1 MNKILGLDLG
11 TNSIGWAVV
20 QKDEQGSYEK
30 IINAG
35 SRIIPMDAETM
46 KNFNNGITQTQTSER
61 TRLRGVRRLLE
72 RSLLRRERI
81 HRLLNTMNYLPPH
94 YAEKIDFVNRLG
106 KFIGEEE
113 PKYAYMVD
121 EDGKFQFIFKESF
134 NEMLKDFQ
142 DKQPELVL
150 NNKKVPYDW
159 TIYYLRKK
167 ALDRAI
173 SKEELGWIILQFN
186 NKRGYYQLRG
196 EEDETLKEGKKEEYF
211 ALKVIR
217 VEADSSSAGKKGEVW
232 YNVLLE
238 NGWIY
243 RRTSKIPLDWEG
255 KTKEFIVTT
264 DVDENGNALKDKEGK
279 EKRKF
284 RAPAEND
291 WTLLKKKT
299 ESDLVKSGKTVGT
312 YIYDTLLISP
322 DQKIK
327 GGLIRTIERKFY
339 KSELIAI
346 LNKQKEFHP
355 ELKDKTLYNKCVEE
369 LYRSNESRRL
379 SLSNY
384 DFTRFITEDVIF
396 YQRPLKSKK
405 SLIENCSFERRYFL
419 DPITKELA
427 YAPIKCIAKSHP
439 LFQEF
444 RLWQFIKNLRI
455 IEREKIVG
463 DKLMFDQDV
472 TTEFLPTQNDYV
484 ILFDWLNEHKEID
497 QKALLKYPAFD
508 LKKNIDKYRW
518 NYVENKSYPCNETR
532 ALLKTKLNKAGNI
545 PSEFLDNDTLESL
558 WHILYSVEDKLE
570 IEKALTSFAT
580 KKELSE
586 EQTVAFVEQFINI
599 PPFKKEYG
607 SYSAKAIKKLLQLMR
622 MGSRWSE
629 NEIAES
635 TKGRIQKLIDGE
647 CDESIKTRTR
657 DKALKFNEI
666 NDFQGLPLWLASYIV
681 YDRHSESGDVMKWE
695 TPEDID
701 YYLKHVFKQH
711 GLRNPIVEVV
721 VVETL
726 KVVKDLWKTYGS
738 FSEIHI
744 ELGREMKNPADKRI
758 RMTNQNVENE
768 NTNLR
773 IKALLAE
780 LANQKDIEGVRPY
793 SPSQHEILK
802 IYEEGVLNMLTKEDP
817 DYDTISKISKMA
829 LPSSSDLVRYKCW
842 LEQKYRSPYTGQ
854 VIPLARLFTSEYEIE
869 HIIPQSRYFDDSFS
883 NKVICESA
891 VNKDKDNLLAYE
903 YIKQNEGKI
912 IEIGLGKKVKLF
924 TADSYTEF
932 VQSYY
937 VGSVAKKKK
946 LLMDTIPDSFI
957 ERQLNDSRYIS
968 REIKKLLSSVVRE
981 KDEDE
986 AISKNVIVCTGAIT
1000 DKLKRDWGLND
1011 IWNTII
1017 YPRFERLNQ
1026 LTNSDKFGQWENKQ
1040 GKRVFQ
1046 IEMPLELQK
1055 GFNKK
1060 RIDHRHHAMDA
1071 IVIACATRSHVNY
1084 LNNES
1089 AHSKSKEKRYDLR
1102 RKLRRIEILEKQ
1114 ELKDGVTITKKI
1126 EVAKEF
1132 YKPWPTFTQDAHE
1145 VLKSIIISFKQNLRV
1160 VNKATNRYECFVHGK
1175 KEIVKQSK
1183 GESWAIR
1190 KPMHKDT
1197 VSAAVSLRKIKTVRL
1212 SQAIDDWTNI
1222 VDKTL
1227 RKEIGLLYS
1236 KYGEN
1241 GSKNIIKYFKDRDNK
1256 HNGLD
1261 VSKVNV
1267 YYFDNDCAASRV
1279 TLDDTFNSTKIES
1292 ITDTGI
1298 QKILLKHLSSYNEIK
1313 ENKIIEHPE
1322 LAFSPDGLDILNAN
1336 IRELNNG
1343 KFHKPIKK
1351 VRTYETLGNKFA
1363 VGQKGNKKKKFVEAA
1378 KGTNLFFAVYSSE
1391 DGVRSYQTIP
1401 LNEVAERQK
1410 QGLIPVPEKNANN
1423 DRLLFWLS
1431 PGDLVYVPSIE
1442 EEGRIVEIENNLNC
1456 IFNIYKIVS
1465 FTGNRLYAI
1474 QAFVAASIVDKV
1486 EYSLLNKVEFS
1497 INENRSIKQY
1507 CIKIKTDRLGN
1518 ILKL

>member
-312 YIYDTLLISP
+312 YIYDTLLSSP

-405 SLIENCSFERRYFL
+405 SLIENCSFERRYYL

-497 QKALLKYPAFD
+497 QKALLKYQAFD

-657 DKALKFNEI
+657 DKALKLNEI

-695 TPEDID
+695 TPEYID

-932 VQSYY
+932 VQSHY

-1071 IVIACATRSHVNY
+1071 IIIACATRSHVNY

-1102 RKLRRIEILEKQ
+1102 RKLRHIEILEKQ
-1114 ELKDGVTITKKI
+1114 ELKDGVTFTKKI

-1132 YKPWPTFTQDAHE
+1132 YKPWPTFTQDTLG
-1145 VLKSIIISFKQNLRV
+1145 VLQSIVVSFKQNLRV
-1160 VNKATNRYECFVHGK
+1160 VNKATNRYECFVNGK

-1197 VSAAVSLRKIKTVRL
+1197 VSSAVSLRKIKSVRL
-1212 SQAIDDWTNI
+1212 NNALEDWKNI
-1222 VDKTL
+1222 VDKPL

-1236 KYGEN
+1236 KYGEK
-1241 GSKNIIKYFKDRDNK
+1241 GSKYIIKYFKDRDNK

-1279 TLDDTFNSTKIES
+1279 TLDDTFNSAKIES

-1298 QKILLKHLSSYNEIK
+1298 QKILLKHLSAYNEIK

-1322 LAFSPDGLDILNAN
+1322 LAFSADGLDILNAN

-1363 VGQKGNKKKKFVEAA
+1363 VGQKGNKKMKFVEAA

-1391 DGVRSYQTIP
+1391 DGARSYQTIP

-1410 QGLIPVPEKNANN
+1410 QGLIPVPEKN
-1423 DRLLFWLS
+1423 DKDDHLLFWLS

-1442 EEGRIVEIENNLNC
+1442 EEGRIVEVENNLNY

-1474 QAFVAASIVDKV
+1474 QAFIATSIVDKM
-1486 EYSLLNKVEFS
+1486 EYSLLNKVEFT

-1507 CIKIKTDRLGN
+1507 CIKIKIDRLGN
-1518 ILKL
+1518 ILNI

>member
-1 MNKILGLDLG
+1 MTKILGLDLG
-11 TNSIGWAVV
+11 TNSIGWAIV
-20 QKDEQGSYEK
+20 QKDDEGSYK
-30 IINAG
+30 NIINAG

-81 HRLLNTMNYLPPH
+81 HRLLNTMNFLPVH

-113 PKYAYMVD
+113 PKYAYKKD
-121 EDGKFQFIFKESF
+121 ELGKSQFIFINSF
-134 NEMLKDFQ
+134 TEMLKDFQ
-142 DKQPELVL
+142 MHQPELVQ

-167 ALDRAI
+167 ALDKAI
-173 SKEELGWIILQFN
+173 TKEELGWIILQFN

-196 EEDETLKEGKKEEYF
+196 EEDETIKEGKKEEYF

-217 VEADSSSAGKKGEVW
+217 VEADNSSSGKNGEIW
-232 YNVLLE
+232 YNVFLE

-243 RRTSKIPLDWEG
+243 RRTSKITLDWVG
-255 KTKEFIVTT
+255 KIKEFIVTT
-264 DVDENGNALKDKEGK
+264 DIDENGNALKDKEGK

-299 ESDLVKSGKTVGT
+299 ESDLGKSGKTVGS
-312 YIYDTLLISP
+312 YIYDTLLETP

-339 KSELIAI
+339 KCELIAI

-355 ELKDKTLYNKCVEE
+355 ELNDKMIYSKCVEE

-379 SLSNY
+379 SVANY

-405 SLIENCSFERRYFL
+405 SLIENCSFERRCFV
-419 DPITKELA
+419 DPVTKELA
-427 YAPIKCIAKSHP
+427 YSPIKCIAKSHP

-455 IEREKIVG
+455 IEREKMVG
-463 DKLMFDQDV
+463 DTMKFDQDV
-472 TTEFLPTQNDYV
+472 TPEFFPTQEEYV
-484 ILFDWLNEHKEID
+484 LLFDWLNEHKEID
-497 QKALLKYPAFD
+497 QKGFLKYPVLG

-518 NYVENKSYPCNETR
+518 NYVEDKAYPCNETR
-532 ALLKTKLNKAGNI
+532 SVLKTRLNKAGNI
-545 PSEFLDNDTLESL
+545 PAEFFDKDTEESL
-558 WHILYSVEDKLE
+558 WHILYSVEDKYD
-570 IEKALTSFAT
+570 IEKALTSFAI
-580 KKELSE
+580 KKELNE
-586 EQTVAFVEQFINI
+586 EQKVAFVEQFKNF

-629 NEIAES
+629 NEIADL
-635 TKGRIQKLIDGE
+635 TKDRIQKMIDGE
-647 CDESIKTRTR
+647 CDETIKIRTR
-657 DKALKFNEI
+657 DKALKLNEI
-666 NDFQGLPLWLASYIV
+666 KDFQGLPLWLASYIV

-726 KVVKDLWKTYGS
+726 KVVKDLWKTYGY
-738 FSEIHI
+738 FNEIHI
-744 ELGREMKNPADKRI
+744 ELGREMKNPADKRL
-758 RMTNQNVENE
+758 RMTIQNVENE

-793 SPSQHEILK
+793 SPSQQEILR

-817 DYDTISKISKMA
+817 DYDAISKISKMA
-829 LPSSSDLVRYKCW
+829 QPSASDLIKYKCW

-854 VIPLARLFTSEYEIE
+854 MIPLARLFTSDYEIE
-869 HIIPQSRYFDDSFS
+869 HVIPQSRYFDDSFS

-932 VQSYY
+932 IQSHYA
-937 VGSVAKKKK
+937 GSVAKKKK

-981 KDEDE
+981 KDEEE
-986 AISKNVIVCTGAIT
+986 AISKNVIVCTGSIT

-1017 YPRFERLNQ
+1017 YPRFERLNR

-1089 AHSKSKEKRYDLR
+1089 AHSKSKDKRYDLR

-1114 ELKDGVTITKKI
+1114 ELKDGVTVTKKI

-1145 VLKSIIISFKQNLRV
+1145 VLQSIIVSFKQNLRV
-1160 VNKATNRYECFVHGK
+1160 VNKATNRYECFVNGK

-1197 VSAAVSLRKIKTVRL
+1197 VSAAVSLRKTKTVRL
-1212 SQAIDDWTNI
+1212 SQAIEDWRNI
-1222 VDKTL
+1222 VDKSL
-1227 RKEIGLLYS
+1227 RKEIGFLYS
-1236 KYGEN
+1236 KYGEK
-1241 GSKNIIKYFKDRDNK
+1241 GSKYIVKFFKDRENK
-1256 HNGLD
+1256 HNGAD
-1261 VSKVNV
+1261 VTKVDI

-1279 TLDDTFNSTKIES
+1279 TLDDSFTSSRIES

-1298 QKILLKHLSSYNEIK
+1298 QKILLKHLASYNEIK
-1313 ENKIIEHPE
+1313 GDKIIEHPE
-1322 LAFSPDGLDILNAN
+1322 LAFSTDGLDTLNVNMTA
-1336 IRELNNG
+1336 LNDG

-1351 VRTYETLGNKFA
+1351 VRTYEIMGNKFT
-1363 VGQKGNKKKKFVEAA
+1363 VGQTGNKKTKYVEAA
-1378 KGTNLFFAVYSSE
+1378 KGTNLFFAVYVSDEGS
-1391 DGVRSYQTIP
+1391 RSYFTVP

-1410 QGLIPVPEKNANN
+1410 QGLIPVPEKNSKEEK
-1423 DRLLFWLS
+1423 LLFWLS
-1431 PGDLVYVPSIE
+1431 PGDLVYVPSFD
-1442 EEGRIVEIENNLNC
+1442 EEGRVIEIDN
-1456 IFNIYKIVS
+1456 IIQDRIYKFVS
-1465 FTGNRLYAI
+1465 CTDNECHCI
-1474 QAFVAASIVDKV
+1474 PHFVASPILQTT
-1486 EYSLLNKVEFS
+1486 ELGSNNKAQRTWSGEM
-1497 INENRSIKQY
+1497 IKEI
-1507 CIKIKTDRLGN
+1507 CIKIKTNRLGQ
-1518 ILKL
+1518 IVKL

>member
-312 YIYDTLLISP
+312 YIYDTLLSSP

-932 VQSYY
+932 VQSHY

-1040 GKRVFQ
+1040 GKKVFQ

-1114 ELKDGVTITKKI
+1114 ELKDGVTTTNKI

-1145 VLKSIIISFKQNLRV
+1145 VLQSIIVSFKQNLRV

-1212 SQAIDDWTNI
+1212 SLAIDDWANI

-1267 YYFDNDCAASRV
+1267 YSFDNDCAASRV

-1378 KGTNLFFAVYSSE
+1378 KGTNLFFAIYSSE

-1401 LNEVAERQK
+1401 LYEVAERQK

-1442 EEGRIVEIENNLNC
+1442 EEGRIVEIEKNLKC
-1456 IFNIYKIVS
+1456 ILNIYKIVS

-1474 QAFVAASIVDKV
+1474 QAFVATTIVDKK

-1497 INENRSIKQY
+1497 INENRPIKQY
-1507 CIKIKTDRLGN
+1507 CIKIKVDRLGN
-1518 ILKL
+1518 ILKI

>member
-11 TNSIGWAVV
+11 TNSIGWAIV
-20 QKDEQGSYEK
+20 QKDEQGSYVK

-94 YAEKIDFVNRLG
+94 YTEKIDFVNRLG

-255 KTKEFIVTT
+255 KIKEFIVTT
-264 DVDENGNALKDKEGK
+264 DVDENGNVLKDKEGK

-312 YIYDTLLISP
+312 YIYDTLLSSP

-355 ELKDKTLYNKCVEE
+355 ELKDKTLYNQCVEE

-405 SLIENCSFERRYFL
+405 SLIENCSFERRYYL

-484 ILFDWLNEHKEID
+484 IFFDWLNEHKEID
-497 QKALLKYPAFD
+497 QKGLLKYPVFD

-570 IEKALTSFAT
+570 VEKALTSFAT

-657 DKALKFNEI
+657 DKALKLNEI

-738 FSEIHI
+738 FNEIHI

-780 LANQKDIEGVRPY
+780 LANHKDIEGVRPY
-793 SPSQHEILK
+793 SPSQQEILK

-817 DYDTISKISKMA
+817 DYDSISKISKMA

-1298 QKILLKHLSSYNEIK
+1298 QKILLKHLSAYNEIK

-1322 LAFSPDGLDILNAN
+1322 LAFSADGLDILNAN

-1363 VGQKGNKKKKFVEAA
+1363 VGQNGNKKMKFVEAA

-1391 DGVRSYQTIP
+1391 DGARSYQTIP

-1442 EEGRIVEIENNLNC
+1442 EEGRILDVNGLDSS
-1456 IFNIYKIVS
+1456 NIYKMMSSSGSQCFFIPQFVS
-1465 FTGNRLYAI
+1465 YPILQTLELGANNKAEKSWTG
-1474 QAFVAASIVDKV
+1474 VM
-1486 EYSLLNKVEFS
+1486 
-1497 INENRSIKQY
+1497 IKEK
-1507 CIKIKTDRLGN
+1507 CLKIKTNRLGQ
-1518 ILKL
+1518 IVKI

>member
-11 TNSIGWAVV
+11 TNSIGWAIV
-20 QKDEQGSYEK
+20 QKDEQGFYEK

-46 KNFNNGITQTQTSER
+46 NNFNKGITKSPASER
-61 TRLRGVRRLLE
+61 TRFRGARRLIE

-113 PKYAYMVD
+113 PKYAYKVD
-121 EDGKFQFIFKESF
+121 EHGKFQFIFKESF

-167 ALDRAI
+167 ALNRAI

-196 EEDETLKEGKKEEYF
+196 EEDETLTEGQKKEYF

-232 YNVLLE
+232 YNVQLE

-243 RRTSKIPLDWEG
+243 RCKSEIPLDWEG
-255 KTKEFIVTT
+255 KIKEFIVTT
-264 DVDENGNALKDKEGK
+264 EVDENDNVLKGKEGK
-279 EKRKF
+279 EKRKLKIPE
-284 RAPAEND
+284 AGD

-299 ESDLVKSGKTVGT
+299 ESDLDKSGKTVGA
-312 YIYDTLLISP
+312 YIYDTLLSNP

-327 GGLIRTIERKFY
+327 GGLIRTIERELY
-339 KSELIAI
+339 RSELEQI
-346 LNKQKEFHP
+346 LDKQKEFHP
-355 ELKDKTLYNKCVEE
+355 ELKDGTLYNKCVEE
-369 LYRSNESRRL
+369 LYRSNESRRI

-405 SLIENCSFERRYFL
+405 SLIDNCSFERRNYL
-419 DPITKELA
+419 NPITKELA

-497 QKALLKYPAFD
+497 QKALLKYPAFN

-532 ALLKTKLNKAGNI
+532 ALLKAKLNKAGNI
-545 PSEFLDNDTLESL
+545 PSDFLDNDTLESL
-558 WHILYSVEDKLE
+558 WHILYSVEDKFE
-570 IEKALTSFAT
+570 IEKALKSFAT
-580 KKELSE
+580 KKELRE
-586 EQTVAFVEQFINI
+586 EQTVAFVKQFINI
-599 PPFKKEYG
+599 PPFKKGYG

-629 NEIAES
+629 NEISDS
-635 TKGRIQKLIDGE
+635 TKDRIQKLIDGE
-647 CDESIKTRTR
+647 WDESIKTRTR
-657 DKALKFNEI
+657 DKAIKLNEI

-726 KVVKDLWKTYGS
+726 KVVKDLWKTYGY
-738 FSEIHI
+738 FNEIHI
-744 ELGREMKNPADKRI
+744 ELGREMKNPADKR
-758 RMTNQNVENE
+758 RSMTNKNIENE

-780 LANQKDIEGVRPY
+780 LANHKDVEGVRPY
-793 SPSQHEILK
+793 SPSQQEILK
-802 IYEEGVLNMLTKEDP
+802 IYEEGVLDMLTKEDP
-817 DYDTISKISKMA
+817 DYESISKISKMA
-829 LPSSSDLVRYKCW
+829 LPSSSELIRYKCW

-932 VQSYY
+932 VQSNY

-957 ERQLNDSRYIS
+957 KRQLNDSRYIS
-968 REIKKLLSSVVRE
+968 REIMKLLSSVVRE
-981 KDEDE
+981 KEEEEEEE

-1000 DKLKRDWGLND
+1000 DKLKREWGLND
-1011 IWNTII
+1011 VWNTII

-1040 GKRVFQ
+1040 GKKVFQ
-1046 IEMPLELQK
+1046 IEMPLKLQK

-1071 IVIACATRSHVNY
+1071 IVIACATQSHVNY

-1089 AHSKSKEKRYDLR
+1089 AHSNSKEKRYYLR

-1132 YKPWPTFTQDAHE
+1132 NKPWPTFTQDAHE
-1145 VLKSIIISFKQNLRV
+1145 VLQSIIVSFKQNLRV
-1160 VNKATNRYECFVHGK
+1160 VNKATNRYACFVNGK

-1197 VSAAVSLRKIKTVRL
+1197 VSAAVSLRKIKTVSL

-1222 VDKTL
+1222 VDKSL

-1236 KYGEN
+1236 KYGQN

-1267 YYFDNDCAASRV
+1267 HYFDNDYAASRV
-1279 TLDDTFNSTKIES
+1279 ALDHKFNSAKIKS

-1298 QKILLKHLSSYNEIK
+1298 QTILLKHLESYNEI
-1313 ENKIIEHPE
+1313 NGDKIIEHPE
-1322 LAFSPDGLDILNAN
+1322 LAFSADGLDILNAN
-1336 IRELNNG
+1336 ITKLNNG

-1351 VRTYETLGNKFA
+1351 VRKTETLGLKFI
-1363 VGQKGNKKKKFVEAA
+1363 VGQTGNKRKKYVEAA
-1378 KGTNLFFAVYSSE
+1378 DGTNLFFAIYVSV
-1391 DGVRSYQTIP
+1391 DGIRSYKTIP
-1401 LNEVAERQK
+1401 LREVAERLK
-1410 QGLIPVPEKNANN
+1410 EGLIPVPEKN
-1423 DRLLFWLS
+1423 DKDDHLLFWLS

-1442 EEGRIVEIENNLNC
+1442 EEGRIVEIEN
-1456 IFNIYKIVS
+1456 IKQDRIYKVVS
-1465 FTGNRLYAI
+1465 CTENECHCI
-1474 QAFVAASIVDKV
+1474 PHFVASPIVKTD
-1486 EYSLLNKVEFS
+1486 ELGANNKAQRAWSGEM
-1497 INENRSIKQY
+1497 IKET
-1507 CIKIKTDRLGN
+1507 CIKIKMNRLGQ
-1518 ILKL
+1518 IVKI